1 MFGRFIYKNNKQK
14 NAANNQIGHRNTK
27 HFPRSHIV
35 FFVGDVIG
43 ANVTF
48 SVKKEVLQL
57 FVSVLF
63 CACVALFVE
72 IQLNSPAS
80 SGYCLV
86 WGFMGGCKLLEVQT

>member
-1 MFGRFIYKNNKQK
+1 MFGRLSTEITKKND
-14 NAANNQIGHRNTK
+14 AYNQIGHRNTK
-27 HFPRSHIV
+27 HIPRSHIV

-48 SVKKEVLQL
+48 SIKEEVLQL
-57 FVSVLF
+57 FIFSVLF
-63 CACVALFVE
+63 CACVALVVE

-80 SGYCLV
+80 SGYCLL